1 MYADTGHAPATGVG
15 NGVIDTWLISPVAV
29 VIIRRSDNVAASAEG
44 ACMAG
49 PLSGYR
55 IMDITFMVIGPWAIS
70 DVFVHNVRPGVVER
84 LGIGE
89 AVITTG
95 GQLRL
100 VPTPACLNKHRG
112 KAAGLLQRR

>member
-1 MYADTGHAPATGVG
+1 
-15 NGVIDTWLISPVAV
+15 
-29 VIIRRSDNVAASAEG
+29 
-44 ACMAG
+44 MAG